1 MIHINQSL
9 SISDLT
15 DKFNHFWELSGKKIV
30 AIEQNYDFSK
40 GTPVF
45 TIKGNYT
52 TRGWTEWTQGFQYG
66 SAILQFDATSD
77 EQFLEIGRK
86 NTIEKMAP
94 HISHIGV
101 HDHGFNNVS
110 TYGNLLRLMHEGKI
124 PFDQNEKNFYELAL
138 KISGAVQ
145 ATRWTQIKNGGFIH
159 SFNGAHSLFVDTIR
173 SCRAL
178 MVSHLLGH
186 FLQAENDI
194 KINLFD
200 RAVAHIKAT
209 ADYSIY
215 YGEARDSYDVW
226 GRTAH
231 EQIFNVR
238 DGNYRCPNSQQGY
251 TGFSTWT
258 RGLAWAMLGMAEEL
272 ELLSSLS
279 EAEGNIKDDVTLRL
293 SSETINM
300 GATKQFILKAATA
313 SCDFYIENTPTDG
326 IPYWDT
332 GAPNLHKLGDYLK
345 KPSNPY
351 NDYEPIDS
359 SAAAIGAQGLLRLG
373 KYLQENGEI
382 EKGNKYWQAGLTIV
396 NTLLQKPYL
405 SENEQH
411 EGLILHSIYHRP
423 NGWDNVPE
431 GSKIPNDESS
441 MWGDYHARELV
452 LYLGKIGKGEDYY
465 TFFNGLV

>member
-1 MIHINQSL
+1 MIKINH
-9 SISDLT
+9 SISIADLESKI
-15 DKFNHFWELSGKKIV
+15 DHFWELSGQKIL

-45 TIKGNYT
+45 TIAGKYS

-66 SAILQFDATSD
+66 SAILQFDATGD

-86 NTIEKMAP
+86 NAVEKMAL

-124 PFDQNEKNFYELAL
+124 EFNQNEKNFYELAL

-145 ATRWTQIKNGGFIH
+145 ATRWTEIKNGGFIH

-186 FLQAENDI
+186 VLQGENDV

-200 RAVAHIKAT
+200 RAIQHIKAT
-209 ADYSIY
+209 ADYAVY
-215 YGEARDSYDVW
+215 YGEGRDSYDIW

-231 EQIFNVR
+231 ESVFNVK

-258 RGLAWAMLGMAEEL
+258 RGLAWAMLGFSEEL
-272 ELLSSLS
+272 ELL
-279 EAEGNIKDDVTLRL
+279 EAMNNIFPHT
-293 SSETINM
+293 ETSKIE
-300 GATKQFILKAATA
+300 TKKVMLKAATA
-313 SCDFYIENTPTDG
+313 TCDFYLEHTPIDG

-332 GAPNLHKLGDYLK
+332 GAPNLYKLGNYLEK
-345 KPSNPY
+345 EADPY
-351 NDYEPIDS
+351 NDFEPVDS

-373 KYLQENGEI
+373 KHLQENGEP
-382 EKGNKYWQAGLTIV
+382 EKGRIYWQAGLTIASR
-396 NTLLQKPYL
+396 LLEKPYL
-405 SENEQH
+405 SENLQH
-411 EGLILHSIYHRP
+411 EGLILYSIYHRP
-423 NGWDNVPE
+423 NGWDYTPE
-431 GSKIPNDESS
+431 GSKIPNGESS

-452 LYLGKIGKGEDYY
+452 LYLQKCVNGESYY
-465 TFFNGLV
+465 TFFNELI